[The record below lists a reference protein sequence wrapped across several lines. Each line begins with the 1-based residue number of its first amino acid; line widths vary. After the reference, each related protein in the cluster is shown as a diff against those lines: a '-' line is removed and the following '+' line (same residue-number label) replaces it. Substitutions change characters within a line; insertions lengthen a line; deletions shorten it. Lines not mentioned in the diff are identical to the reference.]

1 MSNGFYIDVGA
12 FDPTIDS
19 VTRLFYDHGWHGI
32 NVEPHPLYSSRLK
45 EERLRDFNLQIA
57 LSDRTGTSSFY
68 VVGNTGLSSLEKD
81 YAQAN
86 PGQQDNIRDF
96 SVRTE
101 TLSDIWD
108 RYVPRDQEVHFL
120 KIDVEGAERKV
131 IAGAVWQLH
140 RPWVLIVEANLPN
153 SDIPSHSDWEP
164 LLTAAKYDFAFFD
177 GLNRYYVAKER
188 EHLKGALS
196 RPANAAVDNFKIYR
210 TAELEREISF
220 LQSKLEQQ
228 KPLSERVSQIE
239 SSLLRLSD
247 YFNEFRLELGM
258 IHLREHVS
266 SLAVQ
271 SPKDRDRLN
280 STRVITALDVEAAYA
295 LLLNRKPESRDA
307 ITYHKKLGTLDEM
320 LTQMLAS
327 PERSNHNTRADDLSA
342 RANASLSSR
351 LSTISKTLFD
361 TVFQTLPPT
370 LSPRE
375 KIFFKALTK
384 KSWRGTSNCG

>member
-1 MSNGFYIDVGA
+1 
-12 FDPTIDS
+12 
-19 VTRLFYDHGWHGI
+19 
-32 NVEPHPLYSSRLK
+32 
-45 EERLRDFNLQIA
+45 
-57 LSDRTGTSSFY
+57 
-68 VVGNTGLSSLEKD
+68 
-81 YAQAN
+81 
-86 PGQQDNIRDF
+86 
-96 SVRTE
+96 
-101 TLSDIWD
+101 
-108 RYVPRDQEVHFL
+108 
-120 KIDVEGAERKV
+120 
-131 IAGAVWQLH
+131 
-140 RPWVLIVEANLPN
+140 
-153 SDIPSHSDWEP
+153 
-164 LLTAAKYDFAFFD
+164 
-177 GLNRYYVAKER
+177 
-188 EHLKGALS
+188 
-196 RPANAAVDNFKIYR
+196 
-210 TAELEREISF
+210 
-220 LQSKLEQQ
+220 
-228 KPLSERVSQIE
+228 
-239 SSLLRLSD
+239 
-247 YFNEFRLELGM
+247 M

-361 TVFQTLPPT
+361 TVFQALPPT